1 MKLSL
6 NGIQDRAAW
15 ERAGIALPEYDVRA
29 MREKTKENP
38 VWVHFGAGN
47 IFRGFIAALQQRL
60 LNAGE
65 STRGI
70 TAAEAAVMLGSFLE
84 PSPAALTRSDVP
96 DWACAAVASLTSC
109 GVFPDGADTAA
120 PITRAEA
127 AQMLLGAY
135 ELLQKR

>member
-1 MKLSL
+1 MISGTPTEEGLVFRPEEDLS
-6 NGIQDRAAW
+6 R
-15 ERAGIALPEYDVRA
+15 
-29 MREKTKENP
+29 
-38 VWVHFGAGN
+38 
-47 IFRGFIAALQQRL
+47 
-60 LNAGE
+60 
-65 STRGI
+65 
-70 TAAEAAVMLGSFLE
+70 AEAAVMLSSFLR
-84 PSPAALTRSDVP
+84 PSPAAALTRTDVP